1 MKKFLQGFC
10 FVVALVFVFFL
21 CQSVNAN
28 VLIGHVEKV
37 QGRTCSCGGTLVV
50 RSKIVT
56 KPGPD
61 DCYHCHGNGYNII
74 NNKKWTCQYCK
85 GTGKKLIQVEVKWLH
100 CNDCGADYDYQ

>member
-10 FVVALVFVFFL
+10 FVVALVFVLFVY
-21 CQSVNAN
+21 QSVNAN
-28 VLIGHVEKV
+28 VVKGHVEKV

-74 NNKKWTCQYCK
+74 NNTTVPFRNLPVRIGSAYSNRLTLSREQSC
-85 GTGKKLIQVEVKWLH
+85 
-100 CNDCGADYDYQ
+100 

>member
-1 MKKFLQGFC
+1 M
-10 FVVALVFVFFL
+10 ALVFVFFVD
-21 CQSVNAN
+21 QSVNAN
-28 VLIGHVEKV
+28 VVKGHVEKV

-74 NNKKWTCQYCK
+74 NNKNGRVSIVRELEKVNTS
-85 GTGKKLIQVEVKWLH
+85 GSEVAPL
-100 CNDCGADYDYQ
+100 

>member
-10 FVVALVFVFFL
+10 FVVALVFVLFVD
-21 CQSVNAN
+21 QSVNAN
-28 VLIGHVEKV
+28 VVKGHVEKV

-74 NNKKWTCQYCK
+74 NKKNGHVSIVREQEKVNTS
-85 GTGKKLIQVEVKWLH
+85 GSEVAPL
-100 CNDCGADYDYQ
+100 